1 MRLKSMSVDSGALC
15 SNLMIHSK
23 PVLSTPIWAP
33 QAYRAATHRAV
44 ADVCSQVCPSQLR
57 KLHHCH
63 QHTEKP
69 EPRPQAWLC
78 VLAGCSWPLLS
89 SQLIHGS
96 WRWREAGKAGTEPKS
111 ALGAVSDTFP
121 PHIPVPEPKWDTM

>member
-78 VLAGCSWPLLS
+78 VLAGCSWPFLS

-121 PHIPVPEPKWDTM
+121 PHIPVPEPKWDTT